1 MIVVIFSSL
10 LAIYLD
16 SSDFSLSL
24 VFYVWDQLLVAEC
37 GIDLDDI
44 RSL

>member
-16 SSDFSLSL
+16 SSDFSQ
-24 VFYVWDQLLVAEC
+24 FMMFCVWDQLLVAEC